1 MKNKKWL
8 IILIV
13 AFPSMFWLILESS
26 NINSRKLPYYG
37 EKLLNKNGD
46 TIYHKVSDLF
56 YEKVNVDSSVNFK
69 QEKIFIL
76 GTYNKKQET
85 IKKFNCNKCSETLFI
100 YYDIEKSQ
108 YFVNGE
114 RLEELRNAILEK
126 KRGIGILK
134 KKLVE
139 NINEQI
145 KDFLQIK
152 IIKEEEELNHLI
164 QNEKELT
171 KSAPKEDTQV

>member
-1 MKNKKWL
+1 MRTTLVNCPYCNSNQKIFHISYNLKK
-8 IILIV
+8 
-13 AFPSMFWLILESS
+13 F
-26 NINSRKLPYYG
+26 
-37 EKLLNKNGD
+37 LNK
-46 TIYHKVSDLF
+46 
-56 YEKVNVDSSVNFK
+56 FK
-69 QEKIFIL
+69 KAKIFIL

-100 YYDIEKSQ
+100 YYDIEKLQ

-114 RLEELRNAILEK
+114 RIEELRNAILEK

-145 KDFLQIK
+145 KDILEIK
-152 IIKEEEELNHLI
+152 VIKEEEELNHLI
-164 QNEKELT
+164 QEEKELT
-171 KSAPKEDTQV
+171 ENVVKEGT

>member
-1 MKNKKWL
+1 MRTTLVNCTYCDSNQKIFHISYNLKK
-8 IILIV
+8 
-13 AFPSMFWLILESS
+13 F
-26 NINSRKLPYYG
+26 
-37 EKLLNKNGD
+37 LN
-46 TIYHKVSDLF
+46 
-56 YEKVNVDSSVNFK
+56 NFK

-114 RLEELRNAILEK
+114 RIEELRNAILDK
-126 KRGIGILK
+126 KKGIEILK

-145 KDFLQIK
+145 KDFLRIK
-152 IIKEEEELNHLI
+152 SIKEEEELNHLI
-164 QNEKELT
+164 QKEKELT
-171 KSAPKEDTQV
+171 QNTVKEVIQV

>member
-1 MKNKKWL
+1 MSSTLVSCPYCNSNQKISHISYNLKK
-8 IILIV
+8 
-13 AFPSMFWLILESS
+13 F
-26 NINSRKLPYYG
+26 
-37 EKLLNKNGD
+37 LNK
-46 TIYHKVSDLF
+46 F
-56 YEKVNVDSSVNFK
+56 EKA
-69 QEKIFIL
+69 EIFIL
-76 GTYNKKQET
+76 GTYNKKQEK

-108 YFVNGE
+108 YFVKGE
-114 RLEELRNAILEK
+114 RIEELRNTITDK
-126 KRGIGILK
+126 KRGIEILK

>member
-1 MKNKKWL
+1 MSTTLVNCPYCDSNQKIFHISYNLKK
-8 IILIV
+8 
-13 AFPSMFWLILESS
+13 F
-26 NINSRKLPYYG
+26 
-37 EKLLNKNGD
+37 LN
-46 TIYHKVSDLF
+46 
-56 YEKVNVDSSVNFK
+56 NFK

-114 RLEELRNAILEK
+114 RIEELRNAILEK

-139 NINEQI
+139 NNNEQI
-145 KDFLQIK
+145 KDFLRIK
-152 IIKEEEELNHLI
+152 SIKEEEELNHLI
-164 QNEKELT
+164 QEEKELT
-171 KSAPKEDTQV
+171 QNAVK

>member
-1 MKNKKWL
+1 MSTTLANCPYCNSNQKIFHISYNLKK
-8 IILIV
+8 
-13 AFPSMFWLILESS
+13 F
-26 NINSRKLPYYG
+26 
-37 EKLLNKNGD
+37 LN
-46 TIYHKVSDLF
+46 
-56 YEKVNVDSSVNFK
+56 NFK

-114 RLEELRNAILEK
+114 RIEELKNAILEK
-126 KRGIGILK
+126 KKGIGILK

-145 KDFLQIK
+145 KDFLRIK
-152 IIKEEEELNHLI
+152 SIKEEEELNHLI
-164 QNEKELT
+164 QEEKELT
-171 KSAPKEDTQV
+171 ERAPKEDTQV

>member
-1 MKNKKWL
+1 MRTTLVNCTYCDSNQKIFHISYNLKK
-8 IILIV
+8 
-13 AFPSMFWLILESS
+13 F
-26 NINSRKLPYYG
+26 
-37 EKLLNKNGD
+37 LN
-46 TIYHKVSDLF
+46 
-56 YEKVNVDSSVNFK
+56 NFK

-145 KDFLQIK
+145 KDFLRIK
-152 IIKEEEELNHLI
+152 SIKEEEELNHLI
-164 QNEKELT
+164 QEEKELT
-171 KSAPKEDTQV
+171 QNAVK

>member
-1 MKNKKWL
+1 MSATRVNCPYCNSNQKIFHIPYNLKK
-8 IILIV
+8 
-13 AFPSMFWLILESS
+13 F
-26 NINSRKLPYYG
+26 
-37 EKLLNKNGD
+37 LN
-46 TIYHKVSDLF
+46 
-56 YEKVNVDSSVNFK
+56 NFK

-114 RLEELRNAILEK
+114 RIEELRNAILEK

-145 KDFLQIK
+145 KEFLQIK
-152 IIKEEEELNHLI
+152 VIKEEEELNHLI
-164 QNEKELT
+164 QEEKELT
-171 KSAPKEDTQV
+171 ENAVKEATQV

>member
-1 MKNKKWL
+1 MSTTLVNCPYCDFNQKIFHISYNLKK
-8 IILIV
+8 
-13 AFPSMFWLILESS
+13 F
-26 NINSRKLPYYG
+26 
-37 EKLLNKNGD
+37 LNK
-46 TIYHKVSDLF
+46 F
-56 YEKVNVDSSVNFK
+56 EKA
-69 QEKIFIL
+69 EIFIL

-114 RLEELRNAILEK
+114 RIEELRNAITDK
-126 KRGIGILK
+126 KRGIEILK

-145 KDFLQIK
+145 KEFLQIK
-152 IIKEEEELNHLI
+152 SIKEEEELNHLI
-164 QNEKELT
+164 EKEKELT
-171 KSAPKEDTQV
+171 ERAPKEDTQV

>member
-1 MKNKKWL
+1 MSTTLVNCPYCDSNQKIFHISYNLKK
-8 IILIV
+8 
-13 AFPSMFWLILESS
+13 F
-26 NINSRKLPYYG
+26 
-37 EKLLNKNGD
+37 LN
-46 TIYHKVSDLF
+46 
-56 YEKVNVDSSVNFK
+56 NFK

-108 YFVNGE
+108 YFVKGE
-114 RLEELRNAILEK
+114 RIEELRNTITDK
-126 KRGIGILK
+126 KRGIEILK

-145 KDFLQIK
+145 KDILQIK
-152 IIKEEEELNHLI
+152 VIKEEEELNHLI
-164 QNEKELT
+164 QEEKELT
-171 KSAPKEDTQV
+171 ERAPKEDTQV

>member
-1 MKNKKWL
+1 MSTTLVNCPYCDSNQKIFHISYNLKK
-8 IILIV
+8 
-13 AFPSMFWLILESS
+13 F
-26 NINSRKLPYYG
+26 
-37 EKLLNKNGD
+37 LN
-46 TIYHKVSDLF
+46 
-56 YEKVNVDSSVNFK
+56 NFK

-76 GTYNKKQET
+76 GTYNKKQEK

-114 RLEELRNAILEK
+114 RIEELRNAILEK

-152 IIKEEEELNHLI
+152 SIKEEEELNHLI
-164 QNEKELT
+164 QEEKELT
-171 KSAPKEDTQV
+171 QNAVKEGTQV

>member
-1 MKNKKWL
+1 MSTTLVNCPYCDSNQKIFHISYNLKK
-8 IILIV
+8 
-13 AFPSMFWLILESS
+13 F
-26 NINSRKLPYYG
+26 
-37 EKLLNKNGD
+37 LN
-46 TIYHKVSDLF
+46 
-56 YEKVNVDSSVNFK
+56 NFK

-114 RLEELRNAILEK
+114 RIEELRNAILEK
-126 KRGIGILK
+126 KRGIEILK

-145 KDFLQIK
+145 KDFLRIK
-152 IIKEEEELNHLI
+152 SIKEEEELNHLI
-164 QNEKELT
+164 QEEKELT
-171 KSAPKEDTQV
+171 QNAVKEGTQV

>member
-1 MKNKKWL
+1 MRTTLVNCPYCNSNQKIFHISYNLKK
-8 IILIV
+8 
-13 AFPSMFWLILESS
+13 F
-26 NINSRKLPYYG
+26 
-37 EKLLNKNGD
+37 LNK
-46 TIYHKVSDLF
+46 
-56 YEKVNVDSSVNFK
+56 FK
-69 QEKIFIL
+69 KAEIFIL

-114 RLEELRNAILEK
+114 RIEKLRNAILEK
-126 KRGIGILK
+126 KRGIEILK

-145 KDFLQIK
+145 KDILQIK
-152 IIKEEEELNHLI
+152 VIKEEKELNHLI
-164 QNEKELT
+164 QEEKELT
-171 KSAPKEDTQV
+171 ERAPKEDTQV

>member
-1 MKNKKWL
+1 MSTTLVNCPYCNSNQKIFHISYNLKK
-8 IILIV
+8 
-13 AFPSMFWLILESS
+13 F
-26 NINSRKLPYYG
+26 
-37 EKLLNKNGD
+37 LN
-46 TIYHKVSDLF
+46 
-56 YEKVNVDSSVNFK
+56 NFK

-76 GTYNKKQET
+76 GTYNKKQEK
-85 IKKFNCNKCSETLFI
+85 IKKFNCSKCSETLFI

-114 RLEELRNAILEK
+114 RIEELRNAITDK
-126 KRGIGILK
+126 KKGIEILK

-152 IIKEEEELNHLI
+152 TIKEEEELNHLI
-164 QNEKELT
+164 QEEKELT
-171 KSAPKEDTQV
+171 QNAIK

>member
-1 MKNKKWL
+1 MRTTLANCPYCNSNRKIFHISYNLKK
-8 IILIV
+8 
-13 AFPSMFWLILESS
+13 F
-26 NINSRKLPYYG
+26 
-37 EKLLNKNGD
+37 LNK
-46 TIYHKVSDLF
+46 F
-56 YEKVNVDSSVNFK
+56 EKA
-69 QEKIFIL
+69 EIFIL

-114 RLEELRNAILEK
+114 RIEELRNAILEK

-145 KDFLQIK
+145 KDFLRIK
-152 IIKEEEELNHLI
+152 SIKEEEELNHLI
-164 QNEKELT
+164 QEEKEL
-171 KSAPKEDTQV
+171 KENALK

>member
-1 MKNKKWL
+1 MSSTLVSCPYCNSNQKISHISYNLKK
-8 IILIV
+8 
-13 AFPSMFWLILESS
+13 F
-26 NINSRKLPYYG
+26 
-37 EKLLNKNGD
+37 LNK
-46 TIYHKVSDLF
+46 F
-56 YEKVNVDSSVNFK
+56 EKA
-69 QEKIFIL
+69 EIFIL
-76 GTYNKKQET
+76 GTYNKKQEI

-108 YFVNGE
+108 YFVKGK
-114 RLEELRNAILEK
+114 RIEELRNAITDK
-126 KRGIGILK
+126 KRGIEILK

>member
-1 MKNKKWL
+1 MRTTLVNCTYCDSNQKIFHISYNLKK
-8 IILIV
+8 
-13 AFPSMFWLILESS
+13 F
-26 NINSRKLPYYG
+26 
-37 EKLLNKNGD
+37 LN
-46 TIYHKVSDLF
+46 
-56 YEKVNVDSSVNFK
+56 NFK

-76 GTYNKKQET
+76 GTYNKKQEK
-85 IKKFNCNKCSETLFI
+85 IKKFNCNKCSETLFF

-114 RLEELRNAILEK
+114 RIEELRNAILEK

-145 KDFLQIK
+145 KDILQIK
-152 IIKEEEELNHLI
+152 VIKEEEELNHLI
-164 QNEKELT
+164 QEEKELT
-171 KSAPKEDTQV
+171 ERAPKEDTQV

>member
-1 MKNKKWL
+1 MRTTLVNCPYCDSNQKIFHISYNLKK
-8 IILIV
+8 
-13 AFPSMFWLILESS
+13 F
-26 NINSRKLPYYG
+26 
-37 EKLLNKNGD
+37 LN
-46 TIYHKVSDLF
+46 
-56 YEKVNVDSSVNFK
+56 NFK

-114 RLEELRNAILEK
+114 RIEELRNAILEK

-145 KDFLQIK
+145 KDFLRIK
-152 IIKEEEELNHLI
+152 SIKEEEELNHLI
-164 QNEKELT
+164 QEEKELT
-171 KSAPKEDTQV
+171 QNAVKEGTQV

>member
-1 MKNKKWL
+1 MKITLVNCPYCNFNQKIFHIPYNLKK
-8 IILIV
+8 
-13 AFPSMFWLILESS
+13 F
-26 NINSRKLPYYG
+26 
-37 EKLLNKNGD
+37 LN
-46 TIYHKVSDLF
+46 
-56 YEKVNVDSSVNFK
+56 NFK

-114 RLEELRNAILEK
+114 RIEELRNAILEK

-145 KDFLQIK
+145 KDFLRIK
-152 IIKEEEELNHLI
+152 SIKEEEELNHLI
-164 QNEKELT
+164 QEEKELT
-171 KSAPKEDTQV
+171 QNAVKEGTQV

>member
-1 MKNKKWL
+1 MSTTLVNCPYCNSNQKIFHISYNLKK
-8 IILIV
+8 
-13 AFPSMFWLILESS
+13 F
-26 NINSRKLPYYG
+26 
-37 EKLLNKNGD
+37 LN
-46 TIYHKVSDLF
+46 
-56 YEKVNVDSSVNFK
+56 NFK

-76 GTYNKKQET
+76 GTYNKKQEK
-85 IKKFNCNKCSETLFI
+85 IKKFNCSKCSETLFI

-114 RLEELRNAILEK
+114 RIEELRNAILEK
-126 KRGIGILK
+126 KRGIEILK

-152 IIKEEEELNHLI
+152 TIKEEEELNHLI
-164 QNEKELT
+164 QEEKELT
-171 KSAPKEDTQV
+171 QNAIK